1 MGRLYTYGILN
12 RVINKPGVHA
22 LPGTYV
28 AAHGV
33 QYGQGAFDAD
43 ATNDVEFGEPVEIT
57 VENQKGIGV
66 KRATSSLTA
75 ATLAFVIRDVVGVRS
90 MDTKIA
96 EKPSANLPFTVV
108 KASAGAGWDFVVP
121 LVAGVTPAV
130 GGTVYIGLGTNGTVL
145 GGVYATAQGSSG
157 VDSIDSG
164 LKFKSLKFTPT
175 SSTGICAWIGK

>member
-28 AAHGV
+28 TAQGV
-33 QYGQGAFDAD
+33 QYGESAFDAD
-43 ATNDVEFGEPVEIT
+43 ATNDIEFGEPVEIASQT
-57 VENQKGIGV
+57 AKGIGV
-66 KRATSSLTA
+66 KRATEALTA

-90 MDTKIA
+90 IQAGIA
-96 EKPSANLPFTVV
+96 EKPSADQPFTVV
-108 KASAGAGWDFVVP
+108 KASNPNSWDFVVP
-121 LVAGVTPAV
+121 LVAGVTPTV
-130 GGTVYIGLGTNGTVL
+130 GGAVYIGLGTNGTVL

-164 LKFKSLKFTPT
+164 LVFKSLKFTPT

>member
-1 MGRLYTYGILN
+1 MGRLYTYGMLN
-12 RVINKPGVHA
+12 RVANVPGVHA

-28 AAHGV
+28 SAHGV
-33 QYGQGAFDAD
+33 QYGEGAFDND
-43 ATNDVEFGEPVEIT
+43 ATNDFEFGEPVEIT
-57 VENQKGIGV
+57 GQNQKGIGV
-66 KRATSSLTA
+66 KRATSSLVA
-75 ATLAFVIRDVVGVRS
+75 GTLAFVIRDIVGVGS
-90 MDTKIA
+90 IDTKIA
-96 EKPSANLPFTVV
+96 EGPRAGVPFTVV
-108 KASAGAGWDFVVP
+108 KASTPNSWDFVVP

-175 SSTGICAWIGK
+175 SSASICAWIGK